1 MTTLVIGAGGT
12 IGRACAL
19 RIAQNGEVIA
29 LDLKAPQ
36 LPGLVGRA
44 LDVTDFNAVNSIL
57 HSIEDEGEITGL
69 VYAAGLNTTGPLDT
83 LDWRDYERVM
93 AVNLRGAFHFGS
105 AILALLRK
113 KPRRFASVFISS
125 TAGLV
130 GEAGGSIYCASKFG
144 LIGFTQSF
152 AGEIAAFGGRA
163 NVVCPG
169 NVDSPMLRELADR
182 IGAREGCSGEE
193 VLNQWQRSSALGR
206 LLTPDEVAQ
215 SCAWLLSDE
224 ASGVTG
230 QTIVVDGP
238 RA

>member
-1 MTTLVIGAGGT
+1 MTILVIGAGGT

-19 RIAQNGEVIA
+19 RLAESGAVMA

-36 LPGLVGRA
+36 LEGIPGRGI
-44 LDVTDFNAVNSIL
+44 DVTDFAAVDSLIT
-57 HSIEDEGEITGL
+57 SIEKEKPITGL
-69 VYAAGLNTTGPLDT
+69 VYAAGLNTTGPLDSV
-83 LDWRDYERVM
+83 DWRDYDRVM

-105 AILALLRK
+105 AMLAKLRER
-113 KPRRFASVFISS
+113 PRGFASVFISS

-182 IGAREGCSGEE
+182 IGAREGRSGPD
-193 VLNQWQRSSALGR
+193 VLTQWERSSALGR

-215 SCAWLLSDE
+215 SCAWLLSDG